1 MTLDAELQMALL
13 RGAVVAARVSG
24 LLMFAP
30 FFGDASLPAQVK
42 VMLMV
47 MLAAVFYPLSP
58 QPHAQDA
65 AALVMLIGS
74 ELVIGALMGLVVQL
88 TLEAV
93 RLAGQILGT
102 QIGFS
107 VVSLLD
113 PQTQAEN
120 PVLAT
125 FHGMIALLIF
135 LQCDVHHW
143 MLHGLARSF
152 AYLPPGAAHF
162 GMPAI
167 GSLMRGT
174 SALWA
179 AAVQMAAP
187 ILVATI
193 ATDLALGFLGK
204 LAPTLPVL
212 LMGISAKN
220 LLGLAMATALIR
232 IWPSW
237 IEAHFRAAVGFMEST
252 LRLCA

>member
-1 MTLDAELQMALL
+1 MNLDTAFEMGLL

-24 LLMFAP
+24 LLLFAP
-30 FFGDASLPAQVK
+30 FFSDASIPARLK
-42 VMLMV
+42 IMLM
-47 MLAAVFYPLSP
+47 LALTAAFYPLSSQP
-58 QPHAQDA
+58 QAQDA
-65 AALVMLIGS
+65 VALVTLIGT
-74 ELVIGALMGLVVQL
+74 ELSIGALMGLVVQL

-93 RLAGQILGT
+93 RLAGHVLGA

-125 FHGMIALLIF
+125 FHGMVALLIF

-143 MLHGLARSF
+143 MLQGLARSF
-152 AYLPPGAAHF
+152 RYLPPGTAHLRAT
-162 GMPAI
+162 AI
-167 GSLMRGT
+167 HSLTAGVGG
-174 SALWA
+174 LWA
-179 AAVQMAAP
+179 VAVQMAAP

-204 LAPTLPVL
+204 LSPNLPVL
-212 LMGISAKN
+212 LMGISTKN
-220 LLGLAMATALIR
+220 LVGLAMAAALLKL
-232 IWPSW
+232 WPSW
-237 IEAHFRAAVGFMEST
+237 LEAHFRDAVELMEST